1 MNKLL
6 DFWSDY
12 GIVLVII
19 GAFVLFMLFYYLKS
33 KKYQN
38 AEYNLYNSLKVGD
51 KVKTYSGFYG
61 TVAKITETTD
71 GRVVTLALGGDA
83 FVDVDVR
90 AIAGIDAKEE
100 IVEEEKPAEEVPE
113 VKVELPQEEPKEKEE
128 KVEEKPA
135 PKKKAKTTAKKEAE
149 EKAEEPKE
157 EKAPKKRG
165 RKPKA
170 E

>member
-100 IVEEEKPAEEVPE
+100 IVEEEKQAEEAKPE
-113 VKVELPQEEPKEKEE
+113 EAEAVVEEMPK
-128 KVEEKPA
+128 EEKPA
-135 PKKKAKTTAKKEAE
+135 EE

-157 EKAPKKRG
+157 EKKEPKKRG